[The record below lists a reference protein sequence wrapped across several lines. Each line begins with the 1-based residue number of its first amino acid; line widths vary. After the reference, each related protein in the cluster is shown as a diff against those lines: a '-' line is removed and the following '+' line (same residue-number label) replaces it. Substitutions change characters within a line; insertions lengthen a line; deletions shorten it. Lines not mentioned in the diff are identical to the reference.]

1 MTKLPFSENHNGV
14 GVTVHEANI
23 ATGITAAQ
31 VLQIQDLLNRHRV
44 VVIPNQTLTDEQLQ
58 DFAFKFGPPFVPDD
72 KSPVLGSK
80 DSAGSIVVV
89 GNQAHEFAKSYLGHQ
104 EVLPHSDHQWLRC
117 PSSASLLYALDIEEG
132 SPPTIWTDMVKAYS
146 LLDSETQRTI
156 NELQLTTFNPFYRPF
171 GSVSAKYV
179 DRREDVPPGET
190 FSHPLVRTHPLNHE
204 KVLYLNLAYEMEIAG
219 ISYED
224 GKRIWSMLCDH
235 VEQLSFR
242 YEHHWK
248 KGDLVFWDNRATIHY
263 RPSFDSTVRRVLKRV
278 TIGGEIPF

>member
-23 ATGITAAQ
+23 ATGITATQ

-171 GSVSAKYV
+171 GSVNAKYV

-190 FSHPLVRTHPLNHE
+190 FTHPLVRTHPLNHE

-224 GKRIWSMLCDH
+224 GKRIWSMLCEH

-242 YEHHWK
+242 YVHHWK

-263 RPSFDSTVRRVLKRV
+263 RPSFDSNVRRVLKRV